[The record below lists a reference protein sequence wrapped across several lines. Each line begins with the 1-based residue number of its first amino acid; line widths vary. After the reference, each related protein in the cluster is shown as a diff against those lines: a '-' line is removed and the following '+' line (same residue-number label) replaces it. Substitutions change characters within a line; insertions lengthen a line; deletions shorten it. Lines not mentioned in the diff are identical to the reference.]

1 MIRLSCVLII
11 FINYLFLH
19 MSINS
24 TLQNSRM
31 NFDINFSFMGA
42 E

>member
-1 MIRLSCVLII
+1 MLK
-11 FINYLFLH
+11 
-19 MSINS
+19 NS

-31 NFDINFSFMGA
+31 NIDINFSFIGA